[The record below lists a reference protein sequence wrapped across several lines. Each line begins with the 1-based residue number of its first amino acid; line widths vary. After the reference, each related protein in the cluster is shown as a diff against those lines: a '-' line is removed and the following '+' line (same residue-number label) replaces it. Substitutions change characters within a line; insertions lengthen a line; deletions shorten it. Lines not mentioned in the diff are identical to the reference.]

1 MVVGCWLS
9 VVGCWLLWF
18 LVVELVVVVV
28 VVDCWLM
35 VVGCWLLVVVVYSC

>member
-9 VVGCWLLWF
+9 VLGCWLLWS

-28 VVDCWLM
+28 VVVVDCW
-35 VVGCWLLVVVVYSC
+35 